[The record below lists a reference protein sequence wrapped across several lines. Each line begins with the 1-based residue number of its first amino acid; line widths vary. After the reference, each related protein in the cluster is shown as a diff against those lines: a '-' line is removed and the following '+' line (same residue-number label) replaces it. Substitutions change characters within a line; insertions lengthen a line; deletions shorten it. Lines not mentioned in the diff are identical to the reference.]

1 MFVRK
6 KITKNNPNA
15 YVQLVESYR
24 KDGKMHQKIIKHIG
38 SASTKDQLEQVS
50 DLANKIKE
58 LYLSGADD
66 KIIEAYRAQE
76 ISKIHSTKSLF
87 LNCKPIKKIS
97 IGMADIYGTVFDDM
111 QLNTII
117 KSRSNYSNILKDL
130 VVGKIACLGSKKKI
144 CEQLEQKFDKHY
156 NLNSIYRTMDKISDE
171 EINIIQNKICEYNKS
186 LLGGILKVLFYDAT
200 TIYFE
205 SFKDDELK
213 KLGYSKDLK
222 FSQPQLV
229 FTLLL
234 TDDGLPLA
242 YQLFP
247 GNTYEGNT
255 LIAAI
260 NFWKKAYPEQKIT
273 LIADSGM
280 LNDLNINYLE
290 SEGFNYIVCARLKSL
305 KKQLKEQILEC
316 KEHTN
321 EEFFYNIHMKHRRLI
336 ISYRENRAIKDR
348 HDREK
353 TIEKLQNKLK
363 KSSSPSSLINNYGYK
378 KYITVSNDSDIELN
392 QEKIIESEKWD
403 GLHGIITNITDQSAE
418 EIYGYYRNLWQI
430 EDAFRINKTD
440 LKIRP
445 IFHWTPNRIKSHI
458 AISYIAYCCY
468 KAVEFKINSMSD
480 EKLSHRVIREIL
492 EEIQVAIYEDK
503 YNKEKFCM
511 PIPHPFQPKAEKI
524 YKYFGLTL
532 NNEPHRYIV

>member
-38 SASTKDQLEQVS
+38 SASDKDQLEQVV

-66 KIIEAYRAQE
+66 KIIEAYRSKE
-76 ISKIHSTKSLF
+76 INKIHGAKSLF

-97 IGMADIYGTVFDDM
+97 IGMMDIYGKVFDDM

-117 KSRSNYSNILKDL
+117 KSRANYSNILKDL
-130 VVGKIACLGSKKKI
+130 VIGKIACLGSKKKI
-144 CEQLEQKFDKHY
+144 GEQLEQKFDKHY
-156 NLNSIYRTMDKISDE
+156 SLNSIYRTMDKISDE
-171 EINIIQNKICEYNKS
+171 EINLIQNKICQYNKN
-186 LLGGILKVLFYDAT
+186 LLGRTLRVLFYDAT

-234 TDDGLPLA
+234 TDEGLPLA

-255 LIAAI
+255 LISAM
-260 NFWKKAYPEQKIT
+260 NFWKEAYPEQKIT
-273 LIADSGM
+273 LVADSGM
-280 LNDLNINYLE
+280 LNDININYLE

-305 KKQLKEQILEC
+305 KKQLKEQVLEC
-316 KEHTN
+316 KEHTT
-321 EEFFYNIHMKHRRLI
+321 EEFFYNINMKQRRLI

-353 TIEKLQNKLK
+353 TIEKLQAKLK

-378 KYITVSNDSDIELN
+378 KYITVNKDSDIELN

-403 GLHGIITNITDQSAE
+403 GLHGVITNIKEQSAE

-445 IFHWTPNRIKSHI
+445 IFHWTPSRIKSHI
-458 AISYIAYCCY
+458 AISYMSYCCY
-468 KAVEFKINSMSD
+468 KAIEFKINSKSD
-480 EKLSHRVIREIL
+480 DKLSHRVIREIL

-503 YNKEKFCM
+503 YNKDKFCM
-511 PIPHPFQPKAEKI
+511 PVPHPLQSKAEKI
-524 YKYFGLTL
+524 YKYLGLTL
-532 NNEPHRYIV
+532 NNEPYRYIA